1 MKHLTGFL
9 IRQARLDRN
18 ISQEGLC
25 KGICAVSYL
34 SKIERGQAEPGED
47 IVRLLFAALNIDY
60 TQDEA
65 ILRPTEEALRRFFD
79 CWFHDDQE
87 GLEAAAQQIDAAKDN
102 LVASRLHI
110 AFQLYALFQSI
121 EAQGEDA
128 HDILSALSPLT
139 QYMDTESMFL
149 YLLGKAYLTEDRKAS
164 LALLGQAKVIYPC
177 SVSYYEYA
185 ARQCQLGYIQE
196 ALKTIEEGFHMAVDE
211 GMLKMMSE
219 FCLLE
224 GNCYAILFNRELM
237 LRAYKRG
244 MALNR
249 GNANI
254 EASTSYNIGATLLE
268 LRRYDEALPY
278 LLRTL
283 QPEKGSAQFLPY
295 QKLALCYEGMGHKEE
310 GLPYLRQAEEWAVSL
325 EPIYQQLIRVV
336 SMRYED
342 GFLDSDD
349 YLHTLRYVY
358 DNIQQHTG
366 FGFRQF
372 HGLYLIEVYT
382 HRRKYKEA
390 LAISQEIYWP
400 LS

>member
-9 IRQARLDRN
+9 IRQARLERN
-18 ISQEGLC
+18 MSQEGLC
-25 KGICAVSYL
+25 QGICAVSYL

-47 IVRLLFAALNIDY
+47 IVRLLFAALDIQY

-65 ILRPTEEALRRFFD
+65 ILQPAEEALRRFFE
-79 CWFHDDQE
+79 CWFHADQE
-87 GLEAAAQQIDAAKDN
+87 GLRAAAEQIEAAKES
-102 LVASRLHI
+102 LMASRLHI
-110 AFQLYALFQSI
+110 ALQLYTLFQATESKRE
-121 EAQGEDA
+121 EAQA
-128 HDILSALSPLT
+128 VLNALTPLT
-139 QYMDTESMFL
+139 QYMDAEAMFL
-149 YLLGKAYLTEDRKAS
+149 YLLGKAYLTEDGEAS
-164 LALLGQAKVIYPC
+164 LALLEQARVLYPC
-177 SVSYYEYA
+177 SVSYFECA
-185 ARQCQLGYIQE
+185 AQQCQLGHIQE

-237 LRAYKRG
+237 LRAYKRA

-249 GNANI
+249 GNESI

-278 LLRTL
+278 LLQARL
-283 QPEKGSAQFLPY
+283 PDEGSAQLLTY
-295 QKLALCYEGMGHKEE
+295 QKLALCYEGMGRKAE
-310 GLPYLRQAEEWAVSL
+310 GLPYLRQAEEWAQSM
-325 EPIYQQLIRVV
+325 EPIYQQLIRIV

-349 YLHTLRYVY
+349 YLQTLRHVY

-372 HGLYLIEVYT
+372 HGLYLIEVYI

-390 LAISQEIYWP
+390 LAVSQEIYWP